1 MRTTVENKQGKEIP
15 IDVGFL
21 IAECEKSLMVS
32 SEHLE
37 RYNKQGAGWAVAR
50 REIFNALLKALTGKM
65 GLSFLTAMPIL
76 EETLAEYYPDGP
88 ELIGE
93 TEEVQ
98 VVEAVEEVHEVEEVE
113 PLEPVQ
119 ANKVFAKGAGFD
131 NVVTA
136 SATNKGRPVLSGVS
150 KAPPENKD
158 GPIIVTD
165 NSGQLIRIDEIRILE
180 VYFEMYL
187 NHLSGSPGWRSWSSE
202 TMKLGCVTKFWGTL
216 KELISTTGAG
226 VSYAETMRAAVQFSG
241 KHFNTIENS
250 KVE

>member
-1 MRTTVENKQGKEIP
+1 MRTTAENKQGKEIQ

-21 IAECEKSLMVS
+21 ISECTKSLMVS

-37 RYNKQGAGWAVAR
+37 RYNNQGAGWAVAR
-50 REIFNALLKALTGKM
+50 RESFNALLKALTETM

-76 EETLAEYYPDGP
+76 EEFLAEYYPDGA

-98 VVEAVEEVHEVEEVE
+98 PVQEVEEGEAAAATVKS
-113 PLEPVQ
+113 VKI
-119 ANKVFAKGAGFD
+119 NKVFAKGAGLD
-131 NVVTA
+131 NVVMA
-136 SATNKGRPVLSGVS
+136 STTNKGRPVLTGVS

-158 GPIIVTD
+158 GPIIVKD
-165 NSGQLIRIDEIRILE
+165 NSGELIRIDESMILG

-187 NHLSGSPGWRSWSSE
+187 NHLGGSPGWRSWSSK

-226 VSYAETMRAAVQFSG
+226 VSYAETMRAAVQFAG
-241 KHFNTIENS
+241 KHFDTIEND
-250 KVE
+250 KGE